1 MNKIKCYIKRY
12 IQPFERILA
21 LHELEML
28 AGKAYIIESSD
39 TSGDVFTVETEV
51 TATDLATL
59 TTYWESFEDVAIHIS
74 KQVIREQSYVG
85 KNDNGQ
91 LKKRRFLRY
100 GPHGIHEY
108 RGKFFPQLV
117 RSLLTIGN
125 VPLNGIVLDPMCG
138 SGTTAVETVVSGR
151 TALAIDMNPL
161 SVLLTEA
168 KCGSLSVD
176 NSEVRK
182 WTKVVTDLLR
192 RKSTNHHSS
201 SYFESLPRADQKYL
215 SNWFEPYVLVDLD
228 KIMDA
233 IYKVDNDN
241 VQKIFKISL
250 SNIIRSVSWQRESD
264 LRVRRKEFMESDVH
278 AIDLFLNEISKSVAN
293 ITAFNDVND
302 QNLGNYTISM
312 GDAKNMGKIYVE
324 YRGLVDCVITSPPYA
339 TALPY
344 LDTDRLSLI
353 YLGLMSRATIRQT
366 DNSMIGNREVTKQI
380 KVSNWDYFL
389 NHRDDLP
396 KDVSAM
402 LIQLDRLYSQS
413 HVGFRRQNLP
423 SLLAKYFYDIKSVF
437 ESIHELVKDN
447 APVFFVVGNNHTIT
461 SEGRFEID
469 TVNHIAKIANA
480 CGLILVDQVSMDM
493 LVSRDVFKKNAVAS
507 EVILYFRNKL

>member
-1 MNKIKCYIKRY
+1 MNKIKCYIKNY

-21 LHELEML
+21 FHELEIL
-28 AGKAYIIESSD
+28 AGKAQAIESDD
-39 TSGDVFTVETEV
+39 TNSDVFVIETAA
-51 TATDLATL
+51 TATDLAKL
-59 TTYWESFEDVAIHIS
+59 TTYWESFDDGVIHIS
-74 KQVIREQSYVG
+74 KQVKREQSYVG

-91 LKKRRFLRY
+91 LKKRRYLRY

-117 RSLLTIGN
+117 RSLLTIGK

-161 SVLLTEA
+161 SVMLTDA
-168 KCGSLSVD
+168 KCGSIFGD
-176 NSEVRK
+176 NSEIRK
-182 WTKVVTDLLR
+182 WAKVVSDLLR
-192 RKSTNHHSS
+192 RKSTNDHSG
-201 SYFESLPRADQKYL
+201 SYFESIPKADQKYL

-233 IYKVDNDN
+233 IHKVDNDN

-264 LRVRRKEFMESDVH
+264 LRVRRKECMESNVC

-293 ITAFNDVND
+293 ITAFNDMND
-302 QNLGNYTISM
+302 QILGSYTVSM
-312 GDAKNMGKIYVE
+312 GDAKNMSKIFGA

-353 YLGLMSRATIRQT
+353 YLGLMSRATIRKT
-366 DNSMIGNREVTKQI
+366 DKSMIGNREITKQI
-380 KVSNWDYFL
+380 KGSYWDFFL
-389 NHRDDLP
+389 SHRDDLP
-396 KDVSAM
+396 EDLSAM
-402 LIQLDRLYSQS
+402 LIHLDRLYSQS

-461 SEGRFEID
+461 SEGRYEID

-507 EVILYFRNKL
+507 EMILHFKNKL